1 MDGINR
7 ISKIML
13 FTAIISAA
21 GNDEQMLTFLEN
33 FGNLETVYKGNPT
46 KTKWVYMT
54 FSENFKN
61 FWYI

>member
-1 MDGINR
+1 M
-7 ISKIML
+7 
-13 FTAIISAA
+13 
-21 GNDEQMLTFLEN
+21 TFLEN